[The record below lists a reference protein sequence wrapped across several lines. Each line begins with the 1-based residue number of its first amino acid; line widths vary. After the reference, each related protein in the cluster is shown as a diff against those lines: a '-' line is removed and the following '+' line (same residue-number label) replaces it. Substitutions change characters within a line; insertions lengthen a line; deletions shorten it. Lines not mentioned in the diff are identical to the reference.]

1 MRVAA
6 FASRPPITAE
16 ADISIRE
23 AARIMAERRIGLLV
37 LTKGGE
43 LYGVV
48 SERDIVRAIAEGVDV
63 EKPVSSI
70 AVTRVITV
78 DADAHISEA
87 AELFR
92 RHGIRHLVVTKGGK
106 LYGVLSIRDL
116 VREREVLRHVAD
128 TFTPALDYVL
138 PSGD

>member
-6 FASRPPITAE
+6 FASRPPITADAE
-16 ADISIRE
+16 ISIRE
-23 AARIMAERRIGLLV
+23 AARIMAERRVGLLI

-48 SERDIVRAIAEGVDV
+48 SERDIVRAVAEGLDV
-63 EKPVSSI
+63 EKPASSI
-70 AVTRVITV
+70 ATTRIVTV
-78 DADAHISEA
+78 DADADISEA

-128 TFTPALDYVL
+128 TFVPAFDYVL

>member
-16 ADISIRE
+16 AGISIRE

-48 SERDIVRAIAEGVDV
+48 SERDIVRAVAEGVDM
-63 EKPVSSI
+63 EKPASSI
-70 AVTRVITV
+70 ATTRVVTV
-78 DADAHISEA
+78 DANADISEA

-92 RHGIRHLVVTKGGK
+92 RHGIRHLVVTKGGE

-116 VREREVLRHVAD
+116 VQEREVLQHVAE
-128 TFTPALDYVL
+128 TFAPALDCTL